1 MHVLFQHQK
10 FVKMEYVLKD
20 EPMSSPVVMVNEE
33 YEDAESFGRG
43 LGWDLDFR
51 QLDPGPLRARVLS
64 FGHPGIMIFRFDF
77 NRSFHQLGQ
86 PPVGYRT
93 FGLPDVESGVLRW
106 NSAETRPGVLINFN
120 FEKMLDC
127 VNAPGQ
133 FGGFVLCF
141 NEQVLYN
148 SCDKLG
154 FDADI
159 LEDIKRHRFWDP
171 VEGQH
176 DRLRETLKSLVIVA
190 TQEGNEGLKRWHKVF
205 NDDLPHALLSMIAG
219 ESSRA
224 KLTIPKFRAAA
235 LNRALEVLSS
245 YEQMPVSV
253 KALCK
258 ISGTSWAT
266 LERAFKNEFQVTPK
280 AYMKCRRLAAVQ
292 TELIRQGPTAVI
304 SDIANHWEFWHMG
317 SFASDYKKQFGELPS
332 QTLLRL

>member
-1 MHVLFQHQK
+1 MNYSSIKNSSKWNIVLGN
-10 FVKMEYVLKD
+10 VKM
-20 EPMSSPVVMVNEE
+20 PSPVVMFNEE
-33 YEDAESFGRG
+33 YEDTESFGRE
-43 LGWDLDFR
+43 LGWDIDFR
-51 QLDPGPLRARVLS
+51 QLDQGPLSARVLS
-64 FGHPGIMIFRFDF
+64 FGHPGIMVFRFEF

-106 NSAETRPGVLINFN
+106 NSAETKPGVLINFN

-133 FGGFVLCF
+133 FGAFVLCF
-141 NEQVLYN
+141 SEQVLYD
-148 SCDKLG
+148 SCDELG
-154 FDADI
+154 FDANI
-159 LEDIKRHRFWDP
+159 LEEIQRHRFWDP

-190 TQEGNEGLKRWHKVF
+190 TQEGNEGLQRWHKVF
-205 NDDLPHALLSMIAG
+205 NDDLPHVLLRMIAG
-219 ESSRA
+219 ESSQA

-245 YEQMPVSV
+245 YEQMPISV
-253 KALCK
+253 EALCK

-266 LERAFKNEFQVTPK
+266 LQRAFKNEFQVTPK
-280 AYMKCRRLAAVQ
+280 AYMKLRRLAAVQ
-292 TELIRQGPTAVI
+292 TELVRQGSTAVI
-304 SDIANHWEFWHMG
+304 SDVAHQWGFWHMG
-317 SFASDYKKQFGELPS
+317 SFAADYKKQFGELPS